1 MLLSNIQFTYLKNG
15 TWNTFSNAV
24 ESTIDGIQIQTPSN
38 NSFYLKYRT
47 WNEGK
52 STWYSKVD
60 SNTSDYAGAPNRPV
74 QRLQIQV
81 YKNDGTKLTEKIVVM
96 YRARV
101 SGRWLPW
108 VSNAEPEWM
117 QSVHSKYNLGGT
129 IDTESYFAGNAG
141 QNIDGLKIRVYE
153 EAMLGDF
160 TGGEIS
166 ASMQYM
172 VGSLDNWQSFD
183 NGVYAEQIDGIK
195 IQTGTEK
202 GYYLQYRSKNEGKS
216 NWCSYVKSTGT
227 AYNDYAGLPG
237 KPIQLLEINAYKND
251 GTKLSSGVIVMYR
264 VSVAGRWLPWV
275 SNTDAQWMQ
284 NMQNKYSLDGTLS
297 PNSTYAGNAGQ
308 NIDGIEIHVYED
320 ASGNAG
326 LGNFSGIEEIISC
339 AYMANNGEWNAFEK
353 SATASEIDGIT
364 IGTDLDDSY
373 YFMYKSWNEGNNA
386 FYPEVSS
393 LNSLENNYT
402 GHAGKPIQLLSIQ
415 AYNQDGTRLR
425 SGVVVMYRVRI
436 AGRWLPWVSN
446 ADPEWMRSVQKQ
458 FGLDGTLDTKSTY
471 AGNKGQNIDGV
482 EIRVFRGETDYHPVG
497 SLPGSESNATF
508 EYMTDSLSNWNVF
521 SNIVTNDHIDGIKIR
536 TDSSKPYYISYRSWN
551 SGKSNYYPYV
561 DSRGTA
567 YNDYAGYPG
576 KPIQLLNIYVYRKN
590 DGVKIKSGVVVM
602 YRVRIAGRWLPWVS
616 NADPEWMRS
625 VQEKYDLG
633 GTLDTKSTYAG
644 NKGQNIDG
652 VEIHIYEESNTDGGT
667 ITPVGNYK
675 IIQNVPFISQLP
687 KYPTGCESV
696 STVMALNYAGVNIA
710 VDDFID
716 KYLEKGNRNSFD
728 PNICFG
734 GNPYSKSGYG
744 CYSPVIKKA
753 LDNILYD
760 SLLYAKEVQGK
771 SISYLCSEYIDRD
784 IPVIFWATQHMEKP
798 RNGTKIPYNNKYI
811 QWISPMHCLLL
822 VGYDDTHYIFH
833 DPQEHAKTFY
843 SKESVEA
850 AYKGLFMQA
859 IVISNRIKEL
869 DRLDRQQL
877 TKTYYFTKQ
886 IGESNL
892 HSSDFNDY
900 NALACLQL
908 LYTYYFDKQDYE
920 KTDFL
925 YDEMINIRKLNPS
938 YKTIYTD
945 FIDSSGEFDLG
956 YKYYAKGRKTTKIN
970 YTRTIYFSKDRI
982 REMHQADDWMVFMTS
997 LIPKYGTYLSLI
1009 LDASIKESQNE
1020 TVELSSLIIS
1030 GGFSAVSDFSKS
1042 LIENKWKAS
1051 KYVFSAISTLWGFSK
1066 TAYDTSGEN
1075 RETYVRDGITV
1086 QDGDSYV
1093 DVSLHYDLGVERHD
1107 FSFYFR
1113 NGNPYVTSLPQYTVR
1128 WDTDSQSKA
1137 VAKKKVATYSADGY
1151 VPSEKHAPRG
1161 QYWPLNE

>member
-141 QNIDGLKIRVYE
+141 QNIDGLEIRVYE
-153 EAMLGDF
+153 EDMLGDF

-166 ASMQYM
+166 ATMQYM

-216 NWCSYVKSTGT
+216 DWYSYVKSTGT

-284 NMQNKYSLDGTLS
+284 NMQNKYSLGGTLS

-308 NIDGIEIHVYED
+308 NIDGVEIHVYED
-320 ASGNAG
+320 ASENAG

-696 STVMALNYAGVNIA
+696 STVMALNYAGVNIT

-716 KYLEKGNRNSFD
+716 NYLNKRIEGVPFN
-728 PNICFG
+728 PHVEFG
-734 GNPYSKSGYG
+734 GNPRSSRGYG
-744 CYSPVIKKA
+744 CYMNVIKVA
-753 LDNILYD
+753 LDK
-760 SLLYAKEVQGK
+760 LLADNTHYAKGLLMK
-771 SISYLCSEYIDRD
+771 SLESLCADYIDKD
-784 IPVIFWATQHMEKP
+784 IPVILWATQNMVPP
-798 RNGTKIPYNNKYI
+798 RNGKSWILPLTNQKI

-822 VGYDDTHYIFH
+822 IGYDEKHYIFN
-833 DPQEHAKTFY
+833 DPMEHELTYYPKSA
-843 SKESVEA
+843 VET
-850 AYKGLFMQA
+850 AYKGLSQQA
-859 IVISNRIKEL
+859 LVVL
-869 DRLDRQQL
+869 
-877 TKTYYFTKQ
+877 
-886 IGESNL
+886 
-892 HSSDFNDY
+892 ND
-900 NALACLQL
+900 
-908 LYTYYFDKQDYE
+908 T
-920 KTDFL
+920 
-925 YDEMINIRKLNPS
+925 P
-938 YKTIYTD
+938 
-945 FIDSSGEFDLG
+945 
-956 YKYYAKGRKTTKIN
+956 
-970 YTRTIYFSKDRI
+970 
-982 REMHQADDWMVFMTS
+982 TS
-997 LIPKYGTYLSLI
+997 VYPIHKYGSVENPVTKEIYPIMVYKNNERYVDSFEKETNTEEKKPTYLSKTNWDIVKFIAGLEFSNSYSSLKEHAIGGKISIFLGCATSLVDSLESVYFKIDYYKSPKGI
-1009 LDASIKESQNE
+1009 LRQAVIHCGETKLKKLFSQVNYAKPVSLKSVHSYLSGSDACTSAIWNEKVNSSIKDLYANFKE
-1020 TVELSSLIIS
+1020 IS
-1030 GGFSAVSDFSKS
+1030 PNDSY
-1042 LIENKWKAS
+1042 
-1051 KYVFSAISTLWGFSK
+1051 KYDLEYTFNP
-1066 TAYDTSGEN
+1066 N
-1075 RETYVRDGITV
+1075 RENDEYFSQIFLDK
-1086 QDGDSYV
+1086 DGDVYEYATIYPDEKIEIVVVKGKTEIDRLNILPLINPISKLS
-1093 DVSLHYDLGVERHD
+1093 DEQ
-1107 FSFYFR
+1107 R
-1113 NGNPYVTSLPQYTVR
+1113 NVLNILL
-1128 WDTDSQSKA
+1128 QS
-1137 VAKKKVATYSADGY
+1137 
-1151 VPSEKHAPRG
+1151 
-1161 QYWPLNE
+1161 